1 MTSAVASSSN
11 SFSMLS
17 PKIMMFFLSFRGE
30 DTRRNSTTSHLYEAL
45 LHKKI
50 ESYIDYQLEK
60 GDEITLIQAIKDS
73 AYLFSFSQRTML
85 PQSGQIVIPVFYNI
99 YPSHVRKK
107 TGSYDQAF
115 AKHVGEPRCNKWK
128 AALTEAANLA
138 GWDSQTFWTDSELLK
153 DIIGDVLRKLP
164 TRYPNQV
171 KGLVGIEENYKQI
184 GSFVGIFNK
193 PYKIPNEHQN
203 TLRQI
208 IKRF

>member
-1 MTSAVASSSN
+1 MYY
-11 SFSMLS
+11 
-17 PKIMMFFLSFRGE
+17 
-30 DTRRNSTTSHLYEAL
+30 HLYSSIFIFSFEFVRL
-45 LHKKI
+45 
-50 ESYIDYQLEK
+50 
-60 GDEITLIQAIKDS
+60 ITLFIS
-73 AYLFSFSQRTML
+73 LFTFSYAR
-85 PQSGQIVIPVFYNI
+85 
-99 YPSHVRKK
+99 
-107 TGSYDQAF
+107 
-115 AKHVGEPRCNKWK
+115 
-128 AALTEAANLA
+128 
-138 GWDSQTFWTDSELLK
+138 TDSELLK

>member
-85 PQSGQIVIPVFYNI
+85 PQSGAWVN
-99 YPSHVRKK
+99 STRSWSARKYK
-107 TGSYDQAF
+107 DRLWY
-115 AKHVGEPRCNKWK
+115 RCSTTYIHLMWGRRLGVMIKPLQNMWENQGATNGK
-128 AALTEAANLA
+128 
-138 GWDSQTFWTDSELLK
+138 LLS
-153 DIIGDVLRKLP
+153 RKQP
-164 TRYPNQV
+164 
-171 KGLVGIEENYKQI
+171 I
-184 GSFVGIFNK
+184 
-193 PYKIPNEHQN
+193 
-203 TLRQI
+203 
-208 IKRF
+208 